1 MKAKKENKVYTI
13 TEMEK
18 KRYLDTGFDIY
29 DDEGNL
35 TEHSPLKKISYA
47 EHDKLLKSH
56 ERLIVAYEDLQFRHS
71 QLIDAG
77 AVATI
82 SEKPETEP
90 DKEAGKGKAVKK
102 AGE

>member
-13 TEMEK
+13 TETEK
-18 KRYLDTGFDIY
+18 KRYLDTGYDIY

-47 EHDKLLKSH
+47 EYDNLYKKHL
-56 ERLIVAYEDLQFRHS
+56 ELIAAYEDLESRYAA
-71 QLIDAG
+71 LVNAG
-77 AVATI
+77 EPAATPAEP
-82 SEKPETEP
+82 EKDTT
-90 DKEAGKGKAVKK
+90 KGKATKK